1 MYMHPYIAS
10 QLAAEKQRDML
21 NQARHQHLLRQVREH
36 ARATRR
42 AARANRRT
50 ARALRR
56 TRPDALPS

>member
-1 MYMHPYIAS
+1 MFMHPYIAS

-21 NQARHQHLLRQVREH
+21 TQARQQRLLRQVREH
-36 ARATRR
+36 ARASRR
-42 AARANRRT
+42 SARAERRT